1 MPASFDEPQCFVQH
15 EFENI
20 DSIRGIAGASSR
32 LESSFDSAARVEVL
46 KEGMI
51 YLDNL

>member
-1 MPASFDEPQCFVQH
+1 MPACFDEPQCFDQH

-32 LESSFDSAARVEVL
+32 LESYFDSAARVEVI
-46 KEGMI
+46 KED
-51 YLDNL
+51 LDNL